1 METARRVQPGKFMVR
16 LALRMMSL
24 LLLCAGVIAAAVDT
38 IASVSAS
45 RAILTPLSSV
55 WSDVSPA
62 SLLALQEILASRF
75 GAGAW
80 LAFHDTLL
88 PQPAFVVLFALS
100 LVCWMLGYKKPSL
113 AGRFAA

>member
-1 METARRVQPGKFMVR
+1 MVR

-24 LLLCAGVIAAAVDT
+24 LLLCVGTIVAAVDS

-45 RAILTPLSSV
+45 RMILTPLASL
-55 WSDVSPA
+55 WNDVSPA
-62 SLLALQEILASRF
+62 SLQTLREMLETRF
-75 GAGAW
+75 GSAAW
-80 LAFHDTLL
+80 SVFDDMLL

-100 LVCWMLGYKKPSL
+100 LLFWMAGYKKPSL